1 MMGRKMCK
9 DMHKEIRLEVD
20 GKMVDRP
27 VVMLARRILV
37 LAGNP

>member
-1 MMGRKMCK
+1 VLAADNASNGQAVK
-9 DMHKEIRLEVD
+9 VD

-27 VVMLARRILV
+27 VVMLAHRILR